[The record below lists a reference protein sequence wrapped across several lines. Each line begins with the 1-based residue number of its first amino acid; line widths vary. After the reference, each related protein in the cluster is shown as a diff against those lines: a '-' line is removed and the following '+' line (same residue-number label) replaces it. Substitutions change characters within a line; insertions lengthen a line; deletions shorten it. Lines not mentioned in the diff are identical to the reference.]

1 MYRDYSAM
9 SGKAK
14 KGQPFKSSVKVTQT
28 TTGAAQGTFPHNQY
42 QYAQHVNA
50 PPTNKR
56 ADDINVLGNSAVE
69 EIDDQAEVTAKSEAV
84 VWQNA
89 DQSVAMQK
97 GPQVLERSDAQW
109 NVDLCNRDSCS
120 QVGNSEQLG
129 YAVSAMRNSKDRNTE
144 ISVNRSTIDSDSA
157 NSQIRM
163 VGDKGNQEGG
173 TRGGE
178 IKALGSVV
186 ERIEGD
192 LWVEVVRFR
201 GLQDGAK
208 QCRKHLTLC
217 ESTGWDSTSRL
228 GQLRKDLEA
237 HGTLRGDVKQLAEDV
252 RQHFDV
258 IWVVRYF
265 SLWTGVSSLLEY
277 GKRIAW
283 YEALH
288 D

>member
-1 MYRDYSAM
+1 M

-56 ADDINVLGNSAVE
+56 AGDINVLGNSAVE
-69 EIDDQAEVTAKSEAV
+69 EIDDQAEVTATSETV
-84 VWQNA
+84 VGQNA
-89 DQSVAMQK
+89 DQSVAMQD

-109 NVDLCNRDSCS
+109 NVDLCNRDSCF

-129 YAVSAMRNSKDRNTE
+129 SAISAKSYSKERNTE
-144 ISVNRSTIDSDSA
+144 ISVNRSTIDSDST

-217 ESTGWDSTSRL
+217 ESTGRDSASRL

-237 HGTLRGDVKQLAEDV
+237 HGILHGDVKQLAEDV
-252 RQHFDV
+252 RQHFGV
-258 IWVVRYF
+258 IWVVRHF
-265 SLWTGVSSLLEY
+265 SGWTGVSSLLEY
-277 GKRIAW
+277 DKRIAW